1 MLKPEDL
8 TDEMIDDARR
18 DEIISP
24 FLANAATR
32 VWHTGTGL
40 ARIGARIEIT
50 NEINAAA
57 TLRDLADDERWLASE
72 KRQIEADQYSL
83 DMRTRE
89 FERRSAA
96 LTLKKLKLKA
106 RR

>member
-8 TDEMIDDARR
+8 TDGMI
-18 DEIISP
+18 EIACLDGVVSP
-24 FLANAATR
+24 SLASAATR

-40 ARIGARIEIT
+40 ARLGARIEIA

-83 DMRTRE
+83 DMRSRE
-89 FERRSAA
+89 FERRLAA
-96 LTLKKLKLKA
+96 LTLKKLNLKA